1 MAVVARRAG
10 TSRRTHVAGVGGEAT
25 VAPIAVDRVR
35 QVFVQLE
42 AAARQVCERCAIT
55 PVKCEEATRFARG
68 SAGNTVPFD
77 DNGSN
82 ATPAQ
87 KVGDRGPDHTPTA
100 DYNPHAGASFSL
112 CRSPWRPG
120 CRQTYWRTSSLGTLR
135 VKTERRRDSLSLAS
149 RGLTSGV

>member
-1 MAVVARRAG
+1 MAQVDGRRQPGMAVITRG
-10 TSRRTHVAGVGGEAT
+10 DDTSRRTHVAGEGGKAT
-25 VAPIAVDRVR
+25 VAPVTVDRMC

-55 PVKCEEATRFARG
+55 PVKCQEATRFARG
-68 SAGNTVPFD
+68 GAGNALPFHD
-77 DNGSN
+77 DGSN

-135 VKTERRRDSLSLAS
+135 GKPRDGAIA
-149 RGLTSGV
+149 